1 MEHAVT
7 EEFKLPRSNAVRSA
21 VSEAMRRHHANPDHV
36 FNSYEYRKAMRER
49 RIAYWSDPKNHDAQ
63 SERKIEYY
71 SDPKNCEALS
81 ETMKAWWADREAMF
95 NPNAKYHTRNQLR
108 KSGQL
113 LKPHQCAKCGTQYDT
128 ENHAYLHHME
138 NCKHPTDVIMTSA
151 LLLLQ
156 KLPGKLPQNCQRG

>member
-1 MEHAVT
+1 MDEVGIQQVVPFANQVMIEAHNQA
-7 EEFKLPRSNAVRSA
+7 L
-21 VSEAMRRHHANPDHV
+21 SELM
-36 FNSYEYRKAMRER
+36 KATM
-49 RIAYWSDPKNHDAQ
+49 IAYWSDPKNHDAQ

-95 NPNAKYHTRNQLR
+95 NPNAKYHTRNQWR